1 MAKPKSPLCY
11 APLVQKI
18 QEMDTAIE
26 DMKLKIEKLK
36 TAFCNVRESDV
47 EEECPDVVESEI
59 AMMEIMK
66 EVYISA
72 IIEEE
77 PEGEA

>member
-1 MAKPKSPLCY
+1 MS
-11 APLVQKI
+11 
-18 QEMDTAIE
+18 DTEDDLE
-26 DMKLKIEKLK
+26 DMLAQEEAMRKEETAHREKRAKL
-36 TAFCNVRESDV
+36 ESDV